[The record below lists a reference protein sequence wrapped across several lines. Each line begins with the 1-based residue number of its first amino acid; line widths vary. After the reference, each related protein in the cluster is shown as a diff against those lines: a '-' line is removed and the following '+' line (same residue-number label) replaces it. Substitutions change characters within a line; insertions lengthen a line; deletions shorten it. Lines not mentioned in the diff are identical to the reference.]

1 MDAAANK
8 SAAFIFNR
16 HPIIWLGKI
25 NNFIDMLQGKKILL
39 GVTGSIAAYKSLLLV
54 RQLVKAGA
62 EVKVIM
68 TDSAKDFVTP
78 LSLETLS
85 KNPVLIDLF
94 EESSWANH
102 VSLGRWAD
110 LMVIAPLS
118 CNTLAKMASGLCDN
132 LLLAVYLSATCP
144 VLLAPAM
151 DEDMW
156 KHPATRSNLE
166 KLVSYGNK
174 IVPVEN
180 GELASGLF
188 GEGRMAEPE
197 TILKAIENIFFLPGD
212 LKDKRVLVTAGP
224 THEAI
229 DPVRFIGN
237 HSSGKMGF
245 AIAKEFAERGAHVDL
260 ILGPT
265 ALSIDTPGIEVT
277 RIESAAEM
285 FDAAVDKFPGSDIA
299 VMSAA
304 VADYTPLVKEKG
316 KIKKNSDSFLLA
328 LTKTKDILKTLGE
341 QKKSGQL
348 LVGFALE
355 NSNERESALGK
366 LEGKHAD
373 MIVLNSLNDEGA
385 GFGFDTN
392 KITIFEKNG
401 NEISYKR
408 KPKQQVAKDIVDR
421 IVNMLYVK

>member
-1 MDAAANK
+1 
-8 SAAFIFNR
+8 
-16 HPIIWLGKI
+16 
-25 NNFIDMLQGKKILL
+25 MLQGKKILL
-39 GVTGSIAAYKSLLLV
+39 GVTGSIAAYKSLLLI
-54 RQLVKAGA
+54 RQLIKAGA

-68 TDSAKDFVTP
+68 TKAARDFVTP

-85 KNPVLIDLF
+85 KTPVLIDLF
-94 EESSWANH
+94 EESAWTNH
-102 VSLGRWAD
+102 VTIGRWAD

-118 CNTLAKMASGLCDN
+118 CNTLAKMSSGLCDN

-156 KHPATRSNLE
+156 KHPATRNNLA
-166 KLVSYGNK
+166 KLISFGNK
-174 IVPVEN
+174 VVPVEN

-197 TILKAIENIFFLPGD
+197 TILKAIENIFFLTED
-212 LKDKRVLVTAGP
+212 LKNKRVLVTAGP

-245 AIAKEFAERGAHVDL
+245 AIAKECAERGAEVDL
-260 ILGPT
+260 ILGPS
-265 ALSIDTPGIEVT
+265 ALSIDIPGINVT
-277 RIESAAEM
+277 RIESAEEM
-285 FDAAVDKFPGSDIA
+285 FAAAMDKFPRTDIA

-304 VADYTPLVKEKG
+304 VADYTPVEKAKE
-316 KIKKNSDSFLLA
+316 KIKKADDTLL
-328 LTKTKDILKTLGE
+328 LTLKKTKDILKTLGK

-348 LVGFALE
+348 LIGFALE

-366 LEGKHAD
+366 LESKHAD

-385 GFGFDTN
+385 GFGYDTN
-392 KITIFEKNG
+392 KITIFEKDG
-401 NEISYKR
+401 NEISYIR
-408 KPKQQVAKDIVDR
+408 KPKQQVARDIVDR
-421 IVNMLYVK
+421 IVNMLYVQ